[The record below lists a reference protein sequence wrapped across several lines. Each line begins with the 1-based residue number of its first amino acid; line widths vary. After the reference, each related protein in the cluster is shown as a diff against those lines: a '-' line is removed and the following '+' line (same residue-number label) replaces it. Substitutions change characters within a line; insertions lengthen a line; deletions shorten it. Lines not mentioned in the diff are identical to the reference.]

1 MIAQETK
8 AAHVHRVFSHIAR
21 RYDLMNSVLSFQ
33 QHKLWRYFTM
43 RKLNIKPGAKVL
55 DVAAGT
61 GAWTFS
67 LAKTVGPTG
76 KVVGLDFCQE
86 MLDVAIERRPK
97 LGYTESNLPFV
108 HGDAMA
114 LPFADNTF
122 DFTTIGF
129 ALRNVPDIM
138 QSLREMKRVIR
149 PGGKVVSLELSK
161 PDSKFFRSLYFF
173 YFYKILP
180 ILGAIAV
187 GKKEP
192 YAWLPESL
200 TDFPDRKRLALMF
213 EEAGLIHVES
223 YAFSGGIAALH
234 IGQKPEEHQ

>member
-1 MIAQETK
+1 MMAQETK

-21 RYDLMNSVLSFQ
+21 RYDFMNSVLSFQ
-33 QHKLWRYFTM
+33 QHKLWRYLTM
-43 RKLNIKPGAKVL
+43 KKLNIKAGSKVL

-67 LAKTVGPTG
+67 LAKTVGSSG
-76 KVVGLDFCQE
+76 KVIGLDFCQE

-97 LGYTESNLPFV
+97 LGYSETDLPLL

-114 LPFADNTF
+114 LPFADNSF

-129 ALRNVPDIM
+129 ALRNVPDVI
-138 QSLREMKRVIR
+138 QCLKEMTRVVR

-161 PDSKFFRSLYFF
+161 PESKAFRALYFF

-180 ILGAIAV
+180 ILGAIVV

-192 YAWLPESL
+192 YSWLPESL
-200 TDFPDRKRLALMF
+200 TDFPNRKRLAVMF

-223 YAFSGGIAALH
+223 YAFTGGIAALH
-234 IGQKPEEHQ
+234 IGQKPEIRS